1 MPHLRKQ
8 TIAPNETFTV
18 MKSIR
23 SQGVTY
29 DQIATNAFVPADT
42 LNLAPMAGWAQLLVD
57 QPHRACKTYLA
68 GPNPRDVQCQSAQHS
83 TLATGSTVTI
93 TAVKLHGEQVWCQT
107 KSGWVEAKHLQIHL
121 HLNEARLW
129 LYQFNTVT
137 TLQRPQL
144 SLGQTDLDILNFN
157 ALGLS
162 V

>member
-1 MPHLRKQ
+1 M
-8 TIAPNETFTV
+8 
-18 MKSIR
+18 
-23 SQGVTY
+23 
-29 DQIATNAFVPADT
+29 PADT

-57 QPHRACKTYLA
+57 QPATVRAKHTWQVPTRVTSSA
-68 GPNPRDVQCQSAQHS
+68 QSAQHS